1 MKRWVWLI
9 PVALAFVTRWPALNG
24 QMVWD
29 DKIVAERQMVAFRT
43 TKGEPFPIKSVFF
56 PPAGLPEWAST
67 YYRPTVVYTYLIDQ
81 WLFGRDGVSTPL
93 ARSLGA
99 WFAPGSMV
107 GPHFMVLLYH
117 AIVTFFVWL
126 LARQVLAN
134 LHRREWGAL
143 VAASLFAAHPIL
155 SESVCWLTGRSD
167 TVAAMF
173 MLPSIVCAL
182 ACRDRPRLGE
192 FRAIVLL
199 LLATLTCLAALLA
212 KEVAFA
218 TLLVVPPLLLVV
230 PPARRRCAGCSTW
243 LAGNA
248 SECPRCGPLGD
259 DSSSIAGVFRRPAWH
274 WLALGVGYALAA
286 AVYFVLRYRAEVNA
300 GRAIEGARL
309 GDLFRRSFDALG
321 FYVQKVVVPYPQSTF
336 VTEFPPL
343 LVSLAACAGLFLALA
358 LSVGALCRRMP
369 AYLVA
374 VGWFGLM
381 LAPSLAIA
389 VRNIS
394 ETPVAERYLYL
405 PAVGFCLAVGALA
418 AWMASHRL
426 LRPVGLLAAATLIG
440 VFGSVSV
447 ARCAVWQSNE
457 ALWTDATAKNKTA
470 GLPIYS
476 LSQVYFD
483 KSRVDSQIRLGL
495 PPALETALGAVWR
508 GVMPRL
514 RGEYARLAL
523 DLCRQSLELYDDDE
537 GKSLATNTIAAI
549 LMSDGKYDEAEV
561 YLRQSIKIRPKYP
574 TPYFNLGVI
583 AQMRA
588 ESQFRQTRKHSAE
601 LLSQAHEHLKIA
613 IGLNPNYVKALL
625 QIATCEASLAT
636 AYFQSGDTEQARAM
650 LKSAEERVN
659 RIGIVDRASF
669 PKALNDL
676 ALVQLQI
683 AIALMNARDYANA
696 REMFLV
702 ASAVIERMMK
712 MAPDSEFAKRV
723 PQVQQMIQQR
733 IAAID
738 AAISGAA
745 SRPASAPESAPAS
758 NKP

>member
-9 PVALAFVTRWPALNG
+9 PVVLAFASRWPALNG
-24 QMVWD
+24 RMVWD
-29 DKIVAERQMVAFRT
+29 DKIVAERQMVAFRDVR
-43 TKGEPFPIKSVFF
+43 SVFF
-56 PPAGLPEWAST
+56 PPPGIPEWAST
-67 YYRPTVVYTYLIDQ
+67 YYRPTVLSTYLLDQ
-81 WLFGRDGVSTPL
+81 WLFGRDGISTPL
-93 ARSLGA
+93 ARRLAPWFEPGA
-99 WFAPGSMV
+99 MV

-134 LHRREWGAL
+134 SAQREWGAL
-143 VAASLFAAHPIL
+143 VAASLFAGHPIL

-173 MLPSIVCAL
+173 MLPSVVCAL
-182 ACRDRPRLGE
+182 AYRDRPRATEPL
-192 FRAIVLL
+192 ALL
-199 LLATLTCLAALLA
+199 LLVLATLCCLAALLA

-230 PPARRRCAGCSTW
+230 PPARRWCAGCSTW
-243 LAGNA
+243 LAGDA
-248 SECPRCGPLGD
+248 TECPRCGPFNGD
-259 DSSSIAGVFRRPAWH
+259 GAESRAVFRQPTLQ
-274 WLALGVGYALAA
+274 WLLLGVGYAAA
-286 AVYFVLRYRAEVNA
+286 TAVYFVLRYRAGINA
-300 GRAIEGARL
+300 GRPIEGAGIGALLERAF
-309 GDLFRRSFDALG
+309 GSLG

-343 LVSLAACAGLFLALA
+343 LVTLAACGGLLVVLA
-358 LSVGALCRRMP
+358 LSLWALFRRTP

-374 VGWFGLM
+374 VGWFGLT

-394 ETPVAERYLYL
+394 ETPVAERYLYI
-405 PAVGFCLAVGALA
+405 PAIGFCLAIGASA
-418 AWMASHRL
+418 AWLARGRL
-426 LRPVGLLAAATLIG
+426 MLMRSVGLVGSAALIG
-440 VFGSVSV
+440 VFASVSV

-457 ALWTDATAKNKTA
+457 ALWSDATAKNTTA

-476 LSQVYFD
+476 LGQVYFG
-483 KSRVDSQIRLGL
+483 KSRMDTQIRLGL
-495 PPALETALGAVWR
+495 PPPLEMSLGAVWR
-508 GVMPRL
+508 GVIPKL
-514 RGEYARLAL
+514 REDSRRLAF
-523 DLCRQSLELYDDDE
+523 DLSKRSLELYEDDE

-549 LMSDGKYDEAEV
+549 LMSDGKLDEAEV
-561 YLRQSIKIRPKYP
+561 YLRESIKIRPKYP

-583 AQMRA
+583 TQKREEMQY
-588 ESQFRQTRKHSAE
+588 SQTKKRNAE
-601 LLSQAHEHLKIA
+601 LLGQARDYLKTA
-613 IGLNPNYVKALL
+613 IGLNPNYVLALL
-625 QIATCEASLAT
+625 QIATCETTLAT
-636 AYFQSGDTEQARAM
+636 AYLQAGNAEQARAT
-650 LKSAEERVN
+650 LKSAEEFVN
-659 RIGIVDRASF
+659 RIGTVDRGSF

-683 AIALMNARDYANA
+683 AIALMNARDYANS

-702 ASAVIERMMK
+702 ASATIGRMMK
-712 MAPDSEFAKRV
+712 MAPESEFAKRV

-745 SRPASAPESAPAS
+745 SRPASQPASAPAPA
-758 NKP
+758 KP